1 MAEAVNSLAASP
13 FAVLDDCE
21 SLRLVT
27 DVVHDDDV
35 HVLFLAQVALTC
47 RRGSWQAGN
56 VTVIPSTR
64 IVSPGIGHADL
75 LSVV

>member
-27 DVVHDDDV
+27 DVVHDDD
-35 HVLFLAQVALTC
+35 VLFLAQVALTC

-75 LSVV
+75 LSVA

>member
-21 SLRLVT
+21 SLCLVT

-35 HVLFLAQVALTC
+35 LFLALTC

-56 VTVIPSTR
+56 VTAIPSTR

>member
-35 HVLFLAQVALTC
+35 LFLAQVTLTC